1 MKITFSQ
8 LLSGAA
14 LVLAVMLPI
23 GASAEM
29 MFEEI
34 IVEES
39 TSSSQTEAITDFE
52 YSLGEFDVGE
62 GDFLVVAVAFEGGSN
77 GSFLSFNGA
86 DPVSTTAS
94 SRALVEG
101 EQQTSIFTFEDVSG
115 SGELTLFTTAA
126 IGLPGFYAASLSNVA
141 GVETT
146 GSGARTGQ
154 GDLVAVLDGV
164 GEDSFVVAAFS
175 DNRGGDSARARAG
188 VNIGGN
194 LDDLTAVDDFGI
206 DAVGTDDDTIDFI
219 GGAIGAVATGFGPS
233 EEDLAGQ
240 DLEIFFSDV
249 SPFAPV
255 ALGNERSNFSFVS
268 LAPVASVVP
277 EPSSVIVLAL
287 AGLAATTRRRR

>member
-34 IVEES
+34 IVENS
-39 TSSSQTEAITDFE
+39 TSSSLTEAVDDFT
-52 YSLGEFDVGE
+52 YDLGEFDVGE
-62 GDFLVVAVAFEGGSN
+62 GDFLVVAVAFEGGSF
-77 GSFLSFNGA
+77 GSFLSFNGSE
-86 DPVSTTAS
+86 PVSAAAS
-94 SRALVEG
+94 SSALVGG

-175 DNRGGDSARARAG
+175 DNRGGGSLRARSG

-206 DAVGTDDDTIDFI
+206 DAVDDDDDTIDFI

>member
-1 MKITFSQ
+1 M
-8 LLSGAA
+8 
-14 LVLAVMLPI
+14 
-23 GASAEM
+23 
-29 MFEEI
+29 
-34 IVEES
+34 
-39 TSSSQTEAITDFE
+39 
-52 YSLGEFDVGE
+52 
-62 GDFLVVAVAFEGGSN
+62 
-77 GSFLSFNGA
+77 
-86 DPVSTTAS
+86 
-94 SRALVEG
+94 
-101 EQQTSIFTFEDVSG
+101 
-115 SGELTLFTTAA
+115 
-126 IGLPGFYAASLSNVA
+126 
-141 GVETT
+141 
-146 GSGARTGQ
+146 
-154 GDLVAVLDGV
+154 
-164 GEDSFVVAAFS
+164 
-175 DNRGGDSARARAG
+175 
-188 VNIGGN
+188 NIGGN

>member
-23 GASAEM
+23 GASAET

-34 IVEES
+34 IVVNS
-39 TSSSQTEAITDFE
+39 TSSSETEAIDDFT
-52 YSLGEFDVGE
+52 YDLGEFDVGE
-62 GDFLVVAVAFEGGSN
+62 GDFLVVAVAFEGGSIAP
-77 GSFLSFNGA
+77 SLSFNDSA
-86 DPVSTTAS
+86 PVTAEVS
-94 SRALVEG
+94 SRAEVGGL
-101 EQQTSIFTFEDVSG
+101 QQTAIFTFADVSG

-141 GVETT
+141 GIEA
-146 GSGARTGQ
+146 SDSFNRTGQ
-154 GDLVAVLDGV
+154 GDLIGVLEGV

-175 DNRGGDSARARAG
+175 DNRGGDSLRARSG

-206 DAVGTDDDTIDFI
+206 DAVDDDDDTIDFI

-233 EEDLAGQ
+233 QDDLAGQ
-240 DLEIFFSDV
+240 DLTISFSDV
-249 SPFAPV
+249 SPFFPD